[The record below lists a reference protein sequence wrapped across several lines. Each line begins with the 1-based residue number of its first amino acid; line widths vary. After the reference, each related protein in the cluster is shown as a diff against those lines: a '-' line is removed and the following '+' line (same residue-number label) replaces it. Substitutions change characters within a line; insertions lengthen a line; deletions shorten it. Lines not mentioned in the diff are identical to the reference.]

1 MDRCPNCR
9 ARYKGETEC
18 RRCGMDLSQLL
29 WIEAQAEAWERFAV
43 ERLAAGDVRGA
54 RVAAAEALARQ
65 RRPLASALQRFVYD
79 RRLIQPPSEQR
90 GQGQGD

>member
-18 RRCGMDLSQLL
+18 HRCGMVLSKLL

-43 ERLAAGDVRGA
+43 ERLAAGDVQGA
-54 RVAAAEALARQ
+54 KVAAAEALARQ
-65 RRPLASALQRFVYD
+65 RRPLALQLQEFVRD
-79 RRLIQPPSEQR
+79 SDNK
-90 GQGQGD
+90 QGD